1 MRRRAEVAHGA
12 HDYVATGGL
21 CGERHYGQRLRDLA
35 LAEPDAVTVPTDT
48 PPAFPLAGILARSRV
63 ATGGGGLPAWGR
75 GGSSIGRVH
84 HVQAVRAADG
94 LSRAVGSDPS
104 LGSGLR

>member
-1 MRRRAEVAHGA
+1 M

-48 PPAFPLAGILARSRV
+48 PPASPLAGILALSRV

-75 GGSSIGRVH
+75 GGSAIGRVH
-84 HVQAVRAADG
+84 HVQCGA
-94 LSRAVGSDPS
+94 GS
-104 LGSGLR
+104 